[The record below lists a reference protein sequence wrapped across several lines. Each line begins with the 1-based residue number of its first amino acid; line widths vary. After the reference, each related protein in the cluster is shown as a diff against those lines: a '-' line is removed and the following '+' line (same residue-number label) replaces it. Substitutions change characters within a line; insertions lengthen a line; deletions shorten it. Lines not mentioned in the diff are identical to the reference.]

1 MPNKHPRALLLYF
14 NKRPRWPLAYPAN
27 RVASGSSYRVKAAQ
41 IDLMSRLLFCVA
53 VSGWM
58 VIGLCGN
65 PMALGGTPLHSPSGL
80 VPDAG
85 VVGFTQHIRP
95 LLSQY
100 CFECHG
106 PDASN
111 RRADLRLDEPNW
123 AVVAGQPDTS
133 AVIQR
138 VESTDAELQMPPPEA
153 HKPPLTQQQIRL
165 LRQWVTQGALYEPHW
180 AYQAPTSQPLPADA
194 GLELAVEGPV
204 DAWLQYRWR
213 MEGAG
218 PVPLAD
224 PRTLVRRLSLDLTG
238 LPPTADQVA
247 AYVGDASPDR
257 YLRLVER
264 LLASPQHAERMADWW
279 LDLVRYADTVGYHG
293 DQDHS
298 AALYRD
304 WVVAAFASNLPF
316 DRFTQLQLAGD
327 LLEPLS
333 HEHPDDRILASA
345 YHRLL
350 QTSHEGGVQ
359 PAEYRAIYQADRVR
373 NFSSVWLG
381 ATLGCAQCHD
391 HKYDPFSIDDFYSV
405 AAFFADIDDEQ
416 HLTSG
421 TNTLPTRRAP
431 ERHVV
436 GPFDRPLAEYL
447 ERMRDERAEQRP
459 AQRAEWEA
467 KLGSLRRPLMV
478 TETLAEPRTVRIL
491 PRGNWLDKSGPLVTP
506 AVPALWR
513 AGPMENRRDLASW
526 LVSPVAEGGGGE
538 LVARVLVNRL
548 WALLFGEG
556 LCRSLEDFGGQGEP
570 PDHPELL
577 DSLAL
582 ELVAHSWDMRY
593 LLRRI
598 VTSQAYRLSSQMPD
612 WLEQRD
618 PENRWFARQNRWRL
632 SAEGVRDVALQAGGW
647 LVLQVGGDNARPY
660 QPDGYFRHLNF
671 PVREYRADVD
681 WKQWRRGLYVHRQ
694 RMFLHPQ
701 LAAFDAPTREE
712 CTVARPRSNT
722 PKQALVL
729 MNDPTFVEAARGAA
743 QQLLLAQLPADDA
756 QRMVWLWRRILGR
769 LPDSHELQRSRQWV
783 QQCRQMYGDQPELS
797 RKLLEVGGGGYAS
810 SLLPTELAVW
820 TAAARPLLSLHELY
834 NRD

>member
-1 MPNKHPRALLLYF
+1 VTKATIDFVSRQLLL
-14 NKRPRWPLAYPAN
+14 LAVAGWFGTGAN
-27 RVASGSSYRVKAAQ
+27 
-41 IDLMSRLLFCVA
+41 
-53 VSGWM
+53 
-58 VIGLCGN
+58 GN
-65 PMALGGTPLHSPSGL
+65 PRTLAQTPPPAATTIELQAET
-80 VPDAG
+80 VD
-85 VVGFTQHIRP
+85 FTSRVRP

-106 PDASN
+106 PDAST
-111 RRADLRLDEPNW
+111 RQADLRLDEPSW
-123 AVVAGQPDTS
+123 AIVPGQPDAS
-133 AVIQR
+133 ALIQR
-138 VESTDAELQMPPPEA
+138 VESLDEDLQMPPPEA
-153 HKPPLTQQQIRL
+153 HKPPLTEEQIGL
-165 LRQWVTQGALYEPHW
+165 LRHWITQGALYEPHW
-180 AYQAPTSQPLPADA
+180 AYQPPKLVPLPPEA
-194 GLELAVEGPV
+194 GFGLPREGPI
-204 DAWLQYRWR
+204 DAWLQSSWR
-213 MEGAG
+213 RSGAT
-218 PVPLAD
+218 PVPMAD
-224 PRTLVRRLSLDLTG
+224 PQTLVRRLSLDLTG
-238 LPPTADQVA
+238 LPPTADQIA
-247 AYVGDASPDR
+247 AYVADASPDR

-264 LLASPQHAERMADWW
+264 LLATPQHAERLADWW

-304 WVVAAFASNLPF
+304 WVIAAFAANVPF

-327 LLEPLS
+327 LLEPLAA
-333 HEHPDDRILASA
+333 EHPDDRILASA

-373 NFSSVWLG
+373 NLSSVWLG

-391 HKYDPFSIDDFYSV
+391 HKYDPFRIDDFYSM

-431 ERHVV
+431 ERELV
-436 GPFDRPLAEYL
+436 GPFDRPLAEHW
-447 ERMRDERAEQRP
+447 ERLLGERPDQP
-459 AQRAEWEA
+459 AEWEGRLA
-467 KLGSLRRPLMV
+467 ALRRPLMV
-478 TETLAEPRTVRIL
+478 TEALAQPRTVRIL
-491 PRGNWLDKSGPLVTP
+491 PRGNWLDQSGPPVQP
-506 AVPALWR
+506 AVPVLWG
-513 AGPMENRRDLASW
+513 AGPMQDRRDLASW
-526 LVSPVAEGGGGE
+526 LVSPATEGGVGE

-556 LCRSLEDFGGQGEP
+556 LCRSLDDFGGQGEP

-577 DSLAL
+577 DSLAM
-582 ELVAHSWDMRY
+582 ELVAHDWDIRF

-612 WLEQRD
+612 SLRQHD
-618 PENRWFARQNRWRL
+618 PENRYLARQNRWRL
-632 SAEGVRDVALQAGGW
+632 PAEGVRDIALQAGGW
-647 LVLQVGGDNARPY
+647 LVQQVGGDTARPY
-660 QPDGYFRHLNF
+660 QPGGYYRHLNF
-671 PVREYRADVD
+671 PVREYQADDD

-743 QQLLLAQLPADDA
+743 QQLLLAELPADDEH
-756 QRMVWLWRRILGR
+756 RLVWLWRRILGR
-769 LPDSHELQRSRQWV
+769 LPDSHELQLSRQWL
-783 QQCRQMYGDQPELS
+783 QQCRQTYAEQPELS
-797 RKLLEVGGGGYAS
+797 RKLLEVGSGGYTAS
-810 SLLPTELAVW
+810 LSLAELAVW
-820 TAAARPLLSLHELY
+820 TAAARPLLNLHELY